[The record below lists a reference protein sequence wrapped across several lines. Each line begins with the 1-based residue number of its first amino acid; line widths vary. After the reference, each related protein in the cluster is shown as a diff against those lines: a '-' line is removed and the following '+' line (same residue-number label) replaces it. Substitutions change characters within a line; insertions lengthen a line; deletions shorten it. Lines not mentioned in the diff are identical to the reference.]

1 MTTPSDQ
8 QPAAGASVACE
19 RGDHRPV
26 TADASCS
33 VQLRCSR
40 GRACAAAE
48 VLAVGDEQRVKVGAP
63 AARPLCDTCERAVT
77 SVLADVPK
85 LYADLEQAMPHRS
98 SRGSSSGARSGPLG
112 SPLMLNGRALHL
124 QEDVHQLL
132 TVWEDVVRDA
142 AGLSPVTRTDED
154 PWERT
159 KRRGLAGRETQ
170 MAARLLAAHLTAWLV
185 HPPIEYA
192 VTRSTADPDDPR
204 AAPELDAPVYVTE
217 AGWKAAD
224 RLLSWKYRVRSTL
237 GLTQATTLRDEPCM
251 YCEVRAVVETA
262 GDDHI
267 RCNACG
273 RTWIREEYHARVR
286 GFEPYLRKL
295 AKKTKA
301 AS

>member
-1 MTTPSDQ
+1 MSLSEHP
-8 QPAAGASVACE
+8 PAAAPSVGCNRE
-19 RGDHRPV
+19 DHRPV
-26 TADASCS
+26 TADASCA

-40 GRACAAAE
+40 GRACSAAE
-48 VLAVGDEQRVKVGAP
+48 LLSIDDDQRVKVGAP
-63 AARPLCDTCERAVT
+63 AARSLCDACERAVA

-85 LYADLEQAMPHRS
+85 LYSDLEQAMPHRAS
-98 SRGSSSGARSGPLG
+98 TSSSGARSGPLG
-112 SPLMLNGRALHL
+112 SPMLVNSRALHL
-124 QEDVHQLL
+124 QEVVHQIL

-142 AGLSPVTRTDED
+142 AGLSPVVRTDED

-170 MAARLLAAHLTAWLV
+170 LAARLLAAHLTAWLV

-192 VTRSTADPDDPR
+192 VTRSNADPDDPR
-204 AAPELDAPVYVTE
+204 VAPELDTPVYVNE
-217 AGWKAAD
+217 AGWKAAA
-224 RLLSWKYRVRSTL
+224 RLLSWRNRVRSTL
-237 GLTQATTLRDEPCM
+237 GLTRATTLRDEPCM

-267 RCNACG
+267 RCDACG
-273 RTWIREEYHARVR
+273 RTWTREEYHARVR

-295 AKKTKA
+295 AKKAKA